1 MQTHPT
7 AADELLTPAEVAAI
21 LFVDPKTVTRWAR
34 AGKLDAIRTPGGHR
48 RYLRSDVMAIMTGH
62 HTSQRPEP
70 STSPGQSGSS
80 TDGAQDSA
88 AGTPAATTVSD
99 AIAVALEA
107 EAAEAAEAV
116 VLSTAAALEAA
127 KRAAEAATKARS
139 ARAFVTAETARAG
152 AARGF
157 PVPVQRA
164 GNDQDPVSD

>member
-1 MQTHPT
+1 MQTHQT

-62 HTSQRPEP
+62 HTSQRSEP
-70 STSPGQSGSS
+70 ATSPAESGSS
-80 TDGAQDSA
+80 TDGAPEGA
-88 AGTPAATTVSD
+88 EGTAPAASVSD

-139 ARAFVTAETARAG
+139 ARAFVTAEAARAS
-152 AARGF
+152 AARAVQ
-157 PVPVQRA
+157 VPVQRA
-164 GNDQDPVSD
+164 GNGQDPVSD